1 MNKPDYV
8 LIVED
13 SPTQSAQMQ
22 FLLEEAEYRTEI
34 AINGQLGLDQVRQEL
49 PMLVV
54 TDLHMPETNGLEL
67 VELLKLEFPTLP
79 VLLTTAQ
86 GSEEI
91 AIEALRK
98 GAASYVPKRNIEE
111 MLVPTVEQLMGLA
124 EASRKAELLS
134 DHLTSVDIEMTLPN
148 DDSLLPQ
155 IIARLQRPVE
165 ELKIC
170 TEATTFT
177 IATALDEALRN
188 AMIHGNLEVS
198 SDLREIDGGKPYSD
212 LIRQRRTESPYCDR
226 RVYISLKTTREE
238 AIFVIRDEGP
248 GFDPSLIPDPTDPDN
263 FEKVSGRG
271 LMLIQAFMDE
281 VRHGANGSEITMIK
295 RPSSPDDDDD
305 DET

>member
-1 MNKPDYV
+1 MDKRDYV

-13 SPTQSAQMQ
+13 SPTQLAQMQ
-22 FLLEEAEYRTEI
+22 LLLEEAQFRTEI
-34 AINGQLGLDQVRQEL
+34 AVNGQLGLDKVRQEL
-49 PMLVV
+49 PMMVV
-54 TDLHMPETNGLEL
+54 TDLHMPEMNGLEL
-67 VELLKLEFPTLP
+67 VEMLKMEFPSLP

-98 GAASYVPKRNIEE
+98 GAASYVPKRNLEE
-111 MLVPTVEQLMGLA
+111 MLLSTVEQLMTLA
-124 EASRKAELLS
+124 EASRKAELLA
-134 DHLTSVDIEMTLPN
+134 DHLTGVDITMELPN

-170 TEATTFT
+170 SEATSFT

-198 SDLREIDGGKPYSD
+198 SDLREIDSGRPYAD
-212 LIRQRRTESPYCDR
+212 LIRQRRDESPYRERC
-226 RVYISLKTTREE
+226 VHISLRASREE

-248 GFDPSLIPDPTDPDN
+248 GFDPLLIPDPTDPEN
-263 FEKVSGRG
+263 FDKVSGRG

-281 VRHGANGSEITMIK
+281 VNHSANGSEITLIK
-295 RPSSPDDDDD
+295 RPASPDDDD
-305 DET
+305 T